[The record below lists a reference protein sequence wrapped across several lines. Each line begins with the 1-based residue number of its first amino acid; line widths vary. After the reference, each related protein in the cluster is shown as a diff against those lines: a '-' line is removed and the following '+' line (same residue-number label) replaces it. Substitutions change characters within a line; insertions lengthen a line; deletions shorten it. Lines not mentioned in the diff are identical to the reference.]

1 MLLDDSNAHNFSVT
15 KGGFSG
21 FKMKQN
27 ILLKRG
33 GIGNNRELYIGG
45 NLAS

>member
-1 MLLDDSNAHNFSVT
+1 MLLDDSNAHDFNVT
-15 KGGFSG
+15 KRGFSG
-21 FKMKQN
+21 FKVNQN

-33 GIGNNRELYIGG
+33 GIGNSKVLYIGG